1 MSEHNLAMRKQRPS
15 MCAAV
20 FVINGL
26 LALAAGSTAY
36 AQVVEGQVVD
46 VNGAPAYQVDP
57 FWPKT
62 LPNKWSMQQVTGIG
76 VDDMDIVWFLNRPN
90 APDALEI
97 IAEHDPRAVLCC
109 VIGPEIIALDQD
121 GDVVHAW
128 DRPHY
133 PGWPGGLQTVIAD
146 SQGYVWVGGTRPQES
161 IQKFTRDGELIW
173 DFGHRVPEGVQWVEN
188 NQEVD
193 EFAQKGRFQIDE
205 VANEIYI
212 IDQKRVVVFDAS
224 TGEFKR
230 GWGGHGMPLSEIT
243 NDRIP
248 GYKWDGGPPPEEP
261 NFVPAMHFVEISNDR
276 LVYIGER
283 GQNRIQVFTTD
294 GDWQQDIYISPET
307 PAQRACGSD
316 DNKAI
321 NGTTF
326 MPNPCGTI
334 YKMVISVDPEQKYLF
349 VADAMNNVIWS
360 VDRRSGETLGHFG
373 SPGRLAG
380 QFNFPNA
387 ISMDSKGNIYTGE
400 VSNGKRIQ
408 KFEPVMAIGR

>member
-1 MSEHNLAMRKQRPS
+1 MTEQIVSLRSRLLAS
-15 MCAAV
+15 AAV
-20 FVINGL
+20 VATSGL
-26 LALAAGSTAY
+26 LTFAGGSTAQ
-36 AQVVEGQVVD
+36 AQVVEGQAVD
-46 VNGAPAYQVDP
+46 ENGAPLYRVDP

-62 LPNKWSMQQVTGIG
+62 LPNNWSMQQVTGIG
-76 VDDMDIVWFLNRPN
+76 VDDNDIVWFLNRPN
-90 APDALEI
+90 APDPLEI
-97 IAEHDPRAVLCC
+97 IAESDPRAVLCC
-109 VIGPEIIALDQD
+109 VLGPEVIALDQA

-128 DRPHY
+128 GGPDY
-133 PGWPGGLQTVIAD
+133 PGWPAGLQTVIPD
-146 SQGYVWVGGTRPQES
+146 SEGFVWVGGTRPRES
-161 IQKFTRDGELIW
+161 IQKFTRDGELVW

-188 NQEVD
+188 NQEVE

-230 GWGGHGMPLSEIT
+230 GWGGHGMPLDEIT
-243 NDRIP
+243 NDPIP
-248 GYKWDGGPPPEEP
+248 GYEWDGGPPPDEP
-261 NFVPAMHFVEISNDR
+261 NFVPALHFVEISNDR

-283 GQNRIQVFTTD
+283 GQNRIQVFSTR
-294 GDWQQDIYISPET
+294 GVWQQDIYVSAHT
-307 PAQRACGSD
+307 PAQRTCSSLD
-316 DNKAI
+316 W
-321 NGTTF
+321 
-326 MPNPCGTI
+326 MPGPCGTM

-349 VADAMNNVIWS
+349 VADAANNVIWS
-360 VDRRSGETLGHFG
+360 VDRLSGRTLGHFG

-408 KFEPVMAIGR
+408 KFEPVMAVGR

>member
-1 MSEHNLAMRKQRPS
+1 MGEENRVLGTQWSSVCTSIVAIS
-15 MCAAV
+15 
-20 FVINGL
+20 GL
-26 LALAAGSTAY
+26 LALAAGSPAQ
-36 AQVVEGQVVD
+36 AQVVEGQAVD
-46 VNGAPAYQVDP
+46 ENGAPLYRVDP

-76 VDDMDIVWFLNRPN
+76 VDDNDIVWFLNRPN
-90 APDALEI
+90 APDPLEI
-97 IAEHDPRAVLCC
+97 IAESDPRAVLCC
-109 VIGPEIIALDQD
+109 VLGPEVIALDQE

-128 DRPHY
+128 GGPDY
-133 PGWPGGLQTVIAD
+133 PGWPAGLQTVIPD

-161 IQKFTRDGELIW
+161 IQKFTRDGELVW

-188 NQEVD
+188 NQEVE

-230 GWGGHGMPLSEIT
+230 GWGGHGMPLDEIT
-243 NDRIP
+243 NDPIP
-248 GYKWDGGPPPEEP
+248 SYEWDGGPPPEEE

-283 GQNRIQVFTTD
+283 GQNRIQVFTTE
-294 GDWQQDIYISPET
+294 GEWQQDIYVSAHT
-307 PAQRACGSD
+307 PSQRTCD
-316 DNKAI
+316 TLD
-321 NGTTF
+321 F
-326 MPNPCGTI
+326 MPRPCGTM
-334 YKMVISVDPEQKYLF
+334 YKMVISIDPEQKYLF
-349 VADAMNNVIWS
+349 VADAANNVIWT

-380 QFNFPNA
+380 QLNFPNA
-387 ISMDSKGNIYTGE
+387 ISIDSKGNIYTGE

-408 KFEPVMAIGR
+408 KFEPVMAVGR

>member
-1 MSEHNLAMRKQRPS
+1 MSEKNLAMRKQRPS
-15 MCAAV
+15 TCAAV
-20 FVINGL
+20 FIINGL
-26 LALAAGSTAY
+26 LALAAGSTAH

-46 VNGAPAYQVDP
+46 ANGAPVYLVDP

-76 VDDMDIVWFLNRPN
+76 VDDMDHVWFLNRQN

-97 IAEHDPRAVLCC
+97 IAESDERAVLCC
-109 VIGPEIIALDQD
+109 VLGPEVIELDQD
-121 GDVVHAW
+121 GNVVHAW
-128 DRPHY
+128 GG
-133 PGWPGGLQTVIAD
+133 PGYHPKWPTGLQTVIPD
-146 SQGYVWVGGTRPQES
+146 SQGFVWVGGTRAQDS
-161 IQKFTRDGELIW
+161 ILKFTRDGELVW
-173 DFGHRVPEGVQWVEN
+173 DFGHRPAEGVQWVEN
-188 NQEVD
+188 NEEV
-193 EFAQKGRFQIDE
+193 EAFSQKGRFQLDE

-212 IDQKRVVVFDAS
+212 IDQKRVVVYDAS
-224 TGEFKR
+224 TGVFKR

-243 NDRIP
+243 NDPIP
-248 GYKWDGGPPPEEP
+248 GYTWDGGPPPEER
-261 NFVPAMHFVEISNDR
+261 NFVPALHFVEISNDR

-294 GDWQQDIYISPET
+294 GEWQQDIYVSPET
-307 PAQRACGSD
+307 PAQRTCGSID
-316 DNKAI
+316 
-321 NGTTF
+321 F
-326 MPNPCGTI
+326 MPGPCGTM
-334 YKMVISVDPEQKYLF
+334 YKMVISTDPEQKYLF
-349 VADAMNNVIWS
+349 VADASNNVIWS

-380 QFNFPNA
+380 QLNFPNA

>member
-1 MSEHNLAMRKQRPS
+1 MSKENRAQVLPRTPAR
-15 MCAAV
+15 AAIAV
-20 FVINGL
+20 ASSL
-26 LALAAGSTAY
+26 LVLAGSNAP
-36 AQVVEGQVVD
+36 AQVVEGQAVD
-46 VNGAPAYQVDP
+46 KNGAPLYRVDP

-76 VDDMDIVWFLNRPN
+76 VDDNDIVWFLNRPN
-90 APDALEI
+90 APDPLEI
-97 IAEHDPRAVLCC
+97 IAESDPRAVLCC
-109 VIGPEIIALDQD
+109 VLGPEVIALDQE
-121 GDVVHAW
+121 GNVVHAW
-128 DRPHY
+128 GGPDY
-133 PGWPGGLQTVIAD
+133 PGWPAGLQTVIPD

-161 IQKFTRDGELIW
+161 IQKFTRDGELVW

-205 VANEIYI
+205 VENEIYI

-230 GWGGHGMPLSEIT
+230 GWGGHGMPLEEIT
-243 NDRIP
+243 NDPIP
-248 GYKWDGGPPPEEP
+248 SYEWDGGPPPEEE

-294 GDWQQDIYISPET
+294 GEWQQDIYVSPNT
-307 PAQRACGSD
+307 PSQRTCD
-316 DNKAI
+316 
-321 NGTTF
+321 TLEW
-326 MPNPCGTI
+326 MPRPCGTM
-334 YKMVISVDPEQKYLF
+334 YKMVISIDPEQKYLF
-349 VADAMNNVIWS
+349 VADAANNVIWS

-380 QFNFPNA
+380 QLNFPNA
-387 ISMDSKGNIYTGE
+387 ISIDSKGNIYTGE

-408 KFEPVMAIGR
+408 KFEPVMAVGR

>member
-1 MSEHNLAMRKQRPS
+1 MSQKNPAMRKQRPAAL
-15 MCAAV
+15 AAV
-20 FVINGL
+20 FVTYGL
-26 LALAAGSTAY
+26 LALAAGSTAH

-46 VNGAPAYQVDP
+46 AKGAPVYRGNP

-76 VDDMDIVWFLNRPN
+76 VDDNDIVWFLNRPN

-97 IAEHDPRAVLCC
+97 IAESDPRAVLCC
-109 VIGPEIIALDQD
+109 VLGPEVIALDQE

-128 DRPHY
+128 GGPDY
-133 PGWPGGLQTVIAD
+133 PGWPAGLQTVIPD
-146 SQGYVWVGGTRPQES
+146 SQGHVWVGGTRAQES
-161 IQKFTRDGELIW
+161 IQKFTRDGELVW
-173 DFGHRVPEGVQWVEN
+173 DFDHRVPEGVQWEEN
-188 NQEVD
+188 NQKVD
-193 EFAQKGRFQIDE
+193 YFSQKGRFQIDE

-224 TGEFKR
+224 SGEFKR

-243 NDRIP
+243 NDPIP
-248 GYKWDGGPPPEEP
+248 GYTWDGGPPPEEP
-261 NFVPAMHFVEISNDR
+261 NFVPALHFVEISNDR

-294 GDWQQDIYISPET
+294 GEWQQDIYVSPQT
-307 PAQRACGSD
+307 PSQRTCDSVD
-316 DNKAI
+316 
-321 NGTTF
+321 F
-326 MPNPCGTI
+326 MPRPCGTM

-349 VADAMNNVIWS
+349 VADAANNVIWS

-380 QFNFPNA
+380 QLNFPHA

>member
-1 MSEHNLAMRKQRPS
+1 MSEKNFVMRKQRPPAR
-15 MCAAV
+15 AAV

-26 LALAAGSTAY
+26 LALAAGSTAH

-46 VNGAPAYQVDP
+46 ANGAPVYQVDP

-76 VDDMDIVWFLNRPN
+76 VDDMDHVWFLNRQN
-90 APDALEI
+90 APDPLEI
-97 IAEHDPRAVLCC
+97 IAESDERAVLCC
-109 VIGPEIIALDQD
+109 VLGPEVIELDQA
-121 GDVVHAW
+121 GDVVNAW
-128 DRPHY
+128 GG
-133 PGWPGGLQTVIAD
+133 PGYHPKWPTGLQTVIPD
-146 SQGYVWVGGTRPQES
+146 SQGFVWVGGTRAQDS
-161 IQKFTRDGELIW
+161 ILKFTRDGQLVW
-173 DFGHRVPEGVQWVEN
+173 DFGHRPAEGVQWVEN
-188 NQEVD
+188 NQEV
-193 EFAQKGRFQIDE
+193 EAFSQKGRFQLDE

-243 NDRIP
+243 NDPIP
-248 GYKWDGGPPPEEP
+248 GYTWDGGPPPEER
-261 NFVPAMHFVEISNDR
+261 NFVPALHFVEISNDR

-294 GDWQQDIYISPET
+294 GEWQQDIYVSPET
-307 PAQRACGSD
+307 PAQRTCGSID
-316 DNKAI
+316 
-321 NGTTF
+321 F
-326 MPNPCGTI
+326 MPGPCGTM
-334 YKMVISVDPEQKYLF
+334 YKMVISTDPEQKYLF
-349 VADAMNNVIWS
+349 VADASNNVIWS

-373 SPGRLAG
+373 RPGRLAG
-380 QFNFPNA
+380 QLNFPNA

>member
-1 MSEHNLAMRKQRPS
+1 MSKKNLAMSKQTPS
-15 MCAAV
+15 AFATV

-26 LALAAGSTAY
+26 LALAAGSTAH

-46 VNGAPAYQVDP
+46 ANGAPVYHVDP

-76 VDDMDIVWFLNRPN
+76 VDDMDHVWFLNRQN
-90 APDALEI
+90 APDPLEI
-97 IAEHDPRAVLCC
+97 IAESDPRAVLCC
-109 VIGPEIIALDQD
+109 VLGPEVIEVDQ
-121 GDVVHAW
+121 GGNVVNAW
-128 DRPHY
+128 GG
-133 PGWPGGLQTVIAD
+133 PGYHPKWPTGLQTVIRD
-146 SQGYVWVGGTRPQES
+146 SQGFVWVGGTRAQDS
-161 IQKFTRDGELIW
+161 ILKFTRDGQLVW
-173 DFGHRVPEGVQWVEN
+173 DFGHRPAEGVQWVEN
-188 NQEVD
+188 NQEV
-193 EFAQKGRFQIDE
+193 EAFSQKGRFQLDE

-212 IDQKRVVVFDAS
+212 IDQKRVVVYDAS
-224 TGEFKR
+224 TGVFKR

-243 NDRIP
+243 NDPIP
-248 GYKWDGGPPPEEP
+248 GYTWDGGPPPEER
-261 NFVPAMHFVEISNDR
+261 NFVPALHFVEISNDR

-294 GDWQQDIYISPET
+294 GEWQQDIYVSPET
-307 PAQRACGSD
+307 PAQRTCGSID
-316 DNKAI
+316 
-321 NGTTF
+321 F
-326 MPNPCGTI
+326 MPGPCGTM
-334 YKMVISVDPEQKYLF
+334 YKMVISTDPEQKYLF
-349 VADAMNNVIWS
+349 VADASNNVIWS

-380 QFNFPNA
+380 QLNFPNA

>member
-1 MSEHNLAMRKQRPS
+1 MSEENFAMRTQRPS
-15 MCAAV
+15 AYAAV
-20 FVINGL
+20 FVISSV
-26 LALAAGSTAY
+26 LALAAGSIAQ
-36 AQVVEGQVVD
+36 AQVVEGQAVD
-46 VNGAPAYQVDP
+46 DNGAPIYRVDP

-90 APDALEI
+90 APDPLEI

-109 VIGPEIIALDQD
+109 VLGPEVIALDQD
-121 GDVVHAW
+121 GNVVHAW
-128 DRPHY
+128 GGRDY
-133 PGWPGGLQTVIAD
+133 PGWPAGLQTVIPD

-161 IQKFTRDGELIW
+161 IQKFTRDGELVW

-188 NQEVD
+188 NQEL
-193 EFAQKGRFQIDE
+193 EAFAQKGRFQIDE
-205 VANEIYI
+205 VTNEIYI
-212 IDQKRVVVFDAS
+212 IDQKRVVIFDAS

-243 NDRIP
+243 NDPIP
-248 GYKWDGGPPPEEP
+248 GYEWDGGPPPEEV

-283 GQNRIQVFTTD
+283 GQNRIQVFTTE
-294 GDWQQDIYISPET
+294 GEWQQDIYVSPQT
-307 PAQRACGSD
+307 PAQRTCGSVD
-316 DNKAI
+316 
-321 NGTTF
+321 F
-326 MPNPCGTI
+326 MPGPCGTM

-349 VADAMNNVIWS
+349 VADAANNVIWS
-360 VDRRSGETLGHFG
+360 VDRRSGNTLGHFG

-380 QFNFPNA
+380 QLNFPNA

-408 KFEPVMAIGR
+408 KFEPVMAVGR

>member
-1 MSEHNLAMRKQRPS
+1 MSEKNLAMRKQRPS
-15 MCAAV
+15 ACAAV

-26 LALAAGSTAY
+26 LALAAGSTAH

-46 VNGAPAYQVDP
+46 ANGAPVYHVDP

-76 VDDMDIVWFLNRPN
+76 VDDMDHVWFLNRQN
-90 APDALEI
+90 APDPLEI
-97 IAEHDPRAVLCC
+97 IAESDERAVLCC
-109 VIGPEIIALDQD
+109 VLGPEVIELDQD
-121 GDVVHAW
+121 GNVVHAW
-128 DRPHY
+128 GG
-133 PGWPGGLQTVIAD
+133 PGYHPKWPTGLQTVIPD
-146 SQGYVWVGGTRPQES
+146 SQGFVWVGGTRAQDS
-161 IQKFTRDGELIW
+161 ILKFTRDGQLVW
-173 DFGHRVPEGVQWVEN
+173 DFGHRPAEGVQWVEN
-188 NQEVD
+188 NQEV
-193 EFAQKGRFQIDE
+193 EAFAQKGRFQLDE

-212 IDQKRVVVFDAS
+212 IDQKRVVVYDAS
-224 TGEFKR
+224 TGVFKR

-243 NDRIP
+243 NDPIP
-248 GYKWDGGPPPEEP
+248 GYTWDGGPPPEER
-261 NFVPAMHFVEISNDR
+261 NFVPALHFVEISNDR

-294 GDWQQDIYISPET
+294 GEWQQDIYVSPET
-307 PAQRACGSD
+307 PAQRTCGSID
-316 DNKAI
+316 
-321 NGTTF
+321 F
-326 MPNPCGTI
+326 MPGPCGTM
-334 YKMVISVDPEQKYLF
+334 YKMVISTDPEQKYLF
-349 VADAMNNVIWS
+349 VADASNNVIWS

-380 QFNFPNA
+380 QLNFPNA